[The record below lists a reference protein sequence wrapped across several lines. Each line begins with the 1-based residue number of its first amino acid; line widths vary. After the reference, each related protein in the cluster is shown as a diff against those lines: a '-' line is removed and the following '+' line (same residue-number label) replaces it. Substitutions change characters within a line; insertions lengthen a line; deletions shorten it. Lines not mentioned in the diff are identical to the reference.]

1 METTGLQKVKPYL
14 ETPTFTQPSWMLM
27 KNTEL
32 KNLPDFGLTILS
44 LDTETLTGATKLIN
58 WVAKSTVNMDNNTT
72 TGSNP
77 IPCQKEETL
86 SLQELMILTNSG
98 TALLVMILVEI
109 IKIIIKEASSTITT
123 TTQEQACGHGSESG
137 SQLWI
142 GKVWQL
148 TSS

>member
-58 WVAKSTVNMDNNTT
+58 
-72 TGSNP
+72 
-77 IPCQKEETL
+77 
-86 SLQELMILTNSG
+86 
-98 TALLVMILVEI
+98 
-109 IKIIIKEASSTITT
+109 
-123 TTQEQACGHGSESG
+123 
-137 SQLWI
+137 
-142 GKVWQL
+142 
-148 TSS
+148 